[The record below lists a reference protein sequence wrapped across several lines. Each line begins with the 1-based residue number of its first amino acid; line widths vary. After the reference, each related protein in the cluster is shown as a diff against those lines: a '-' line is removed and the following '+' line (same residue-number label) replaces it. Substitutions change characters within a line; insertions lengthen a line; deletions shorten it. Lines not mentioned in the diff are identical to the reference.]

1 MHRYY
6 LFLCFNKYLII
17 EPYEKKYKHILSNN
31 TIEMRYNPV
40 EEKIYEKERIDKD
53 SSAWL

>member
-6 LFLCFNKYLII
+6 LFLYLNKYLII
-17 EPYEKKYKHILSNN
+17 EPYEKEYKHILSNN

-40 EEKIYEKERIDKD
+40 EEKIYEKE
-53 SSAWL
+53 